1 MLASSNKPLKLNSRF
16 ILILAML
23 YTTVSLAADVVAF
36 RFDGFFG
43 LIESGATIIFPLT
56 YIIGD
61 VTCEVYGW
69 NISMKIVW
77 FGLLCEA
84 IFSLL
89 IMLVIHLSPAG
100 IGEFQSEYG
109 HVLGNIGLFV
119 FAGIISN
126 AIAGLLNIFFISKW
140 KILMSGKA
148 FWARSI
154 LATCI
159 SEFILI
165 LITVLIAFVPIIKFQ
180 MTMRV
185 FVDAY
190 FLEIIYAFIFVIPAQ
205 IIVFI
210 LKKKEGIDAYDY
222 GISYNPFNFIDK
234 RKGEVV

>member
-1 MLASSNKPLKLNSRF
+1 MLMSNNKPLKLNSKF

-36 RFDGFFG
+36 RFDSFFG

-56 YIIGD
+56 YILGD

-69 NISMKIVW
+69 NISMRIVW
-77 FGLLCEA
+77 LGLLCEA
-84 IFSLL
+84 VFACL
-89 IMLVIHLSPAG
+89 IMLVINLSPSG
-100 IGEFQSEYG
+100 IGEFQSEYS

-126 AIAGLLNIFFISKW
+126 AVAGLLNVFFISKW
-140 KILMSGKA
+140 KVLMSGKA
-148 FWARSI
+148 FWLRSI

-165 LITVLIAFVPIIKFQ
+165 LITVLIAFVPIIKFE

-205 IIVFI
+205 IIVLI

-222 GISYNPFNFIDK
+222 GVSYNPFNFIDK
-234 RKGEVV
+234 DKKEVM